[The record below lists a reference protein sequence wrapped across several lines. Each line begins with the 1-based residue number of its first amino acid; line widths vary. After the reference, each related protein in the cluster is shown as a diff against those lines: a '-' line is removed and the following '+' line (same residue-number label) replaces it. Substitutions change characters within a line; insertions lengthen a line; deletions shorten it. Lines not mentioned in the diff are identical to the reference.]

1 MRRAKDEIGKLTKK
15 EKETVVSNMF
25 AVMLLDEK
33 VHPKEERWFEVACWK
48 LGFTPEET
56 QAYIDKLRENPK
68 SLFNA
73 KKFTPAKDV
82 RERLNQLYPV
92 VLMMMSDDVID
103 DREMEWCRWYATM
116 LGFGSD
122 IVSGVIE
129 SMTEGITQDHDRNT
143 ISAEIEE
150 FLEK

>member
-1 MRRAKDEIGKLTKK
+1 MNKWHKSRTKKAKK

-33 VHPKEERWFEVACWK
+33 VHPKEERWFEIACGK

-56 QAYIDKLRENPK
+56 QAYIDKLWENPK

-92 VLMMMSDDVID
+92 VLMMMSDGVID
-103 DREMEWCRWYATM
+103 DREMEICRIYADK
-116 LGFGSD
+116 LGFEPYLGD
-122 IVSGVIE
+122 QVSGCVETIKKYQK
-129 SMTEGITQDHDRNT
+129 MGINPF
-143 ISAEIEE
+143 A
-150 FLEK
+150 